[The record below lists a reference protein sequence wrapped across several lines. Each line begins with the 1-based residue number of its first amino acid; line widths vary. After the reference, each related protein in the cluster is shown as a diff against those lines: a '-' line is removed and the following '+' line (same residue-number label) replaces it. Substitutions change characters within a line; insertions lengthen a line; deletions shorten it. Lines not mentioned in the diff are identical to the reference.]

1 MNRSTSIHETW
12 HPRSKED
19 QDAVRR
25 ELEAVLASPHFC
37 NSKRYPAFLRY
48 VVENTLESRSE
59 MLKERNL
66 GVEVFDR
73 PPTYDTNTDT
83 VVRYTAGEVR
93 KRLLLYYSDEGR
105 KAKIHILLPSG
116 SYVPEFSRP
125 DQSVGTGSEDELR
138 SAARAGL
145 ETFPALEGEPQQV
158 AMSHGNEALRQVV
171 DLLPSQ
177 ARPASVR
184 RRWLWVAA
192 LGILAIGA
200 AATTLYL
207 KSRTQHF
214 ATAAIDDFWAPL
226 LDDQRSVVICAG
238 TVVFAQDNYSG
249 VATAGGN
256 TDYPFFSMQTVSAI
270 TSITSV
276 LQKAGVSTQLLSAPS
291 TPLTNLREHS
301 VVLLGAYNNQWTMR
315 LLESLRFHFY
325 PNPRERIVDSKQP
338 QIGWERDESQPYSNA
353 DDYAVV
359 ARFRDPRIDGWVVVL
374 AGIGRNGTEAAAQFA
389 TGPHYLELLRQQ
401 IGSGFDNRNFE
412 AVLKVN
418 VIKGETSAPSI
429 LAAYAW

>member
-1 MNRSTSIHETW
+1 MNRSSSVHETW
-12 HPRSKED
+12 HPRTKED
-19 QDAVRR
+19 RDAVRR
-25 ELEAVLASPHFC
+25 ELEMVLTSPHFC
-37 NSKRYPAFLRY
+37 NSKRYPAFLRHI
-48 VVENTLESRSE
+48 VENTLESRSE

-105 KAKIHILLPSG
+105 NSKIHILLPSG

-125 DQSVGTGSEDELR
+125 DQSVGTTTEDDIRPATRTALGT
-138 SAARAGL
+138 SS
-145 ETFPALEGEPQQV
+145 ALEGEQQQNDLRQ
-158 AMSHGNEALRQVV
+158 GNEILPLVANAPSLR
-171 DLLPSQ
+171 S
-177 ARPASVR
+177 RSGSIR
-184 RRWLWVAA
+184 RRWLWGVLAGVLSIAAA
-192 LGILAIGA
+192 LTALRLTPRAQDS
-200 AATTLYL
+200 ATT
-207 KSRTQHF
+207 
-214 ATAAIDDFWAPL
+214 AIDEFWAPL
-226 LDDQRSVVICAG
+226 LDDQHSVLICAG
-238 TVVFAQDNYSG
+238 SVVFAQDNYSG

-276 LQKAGVSTQLLSAPS
+276 LLKSGVSTQLLSAPS

-315 LLESLRFHFY
+315 LLDSLRFHFY

-338 QIGWERDESQPYSNA
+338 QLGWERDESQPYSST
-353 DDYAVV
+353 DDYAVI

-374 AGIGRNGTEAAAQFA
+374 AGIGRNGTEAAAQFV
-389 TGPHYLELLRQQ
+389 TSPHYLELLRQR
-401 IGSGFDNRNFE
+401 IGSGFGNRNFE

-418 VIKGETSAPSI
+418 VIKGETGAPSI